1 MNNYKIIQDHNAL
14 LNFIDWLPSLNK
26 GEMYYVCLFARKKYA
41 SSDSGLKSDKS
52 QIKRF
57 TATKDYLYSKI
68 KQLECPIGS
77 YQTDGISIPQEALAL
92 YISPN
97 PRSLEKA
104 AKQSLKL
111 FAELVTKPYTGY
123 NPQSEVLSE
132 IQKASGTKYFIDF
145 DFDNT
150 EPENI
155 LPLLDDKINKNSITF
170 VKTKGGFHALV
181 KLDLIENKYK
191 KTWYN
196 ALSSMPGCDV
206 KGGDNLLPVIGC
218 SQGLFCPYFLNF
230 QQ

>member
-1 MNNYKIIQDHNAL
+1 MNYKIIQDEEAL
-14 LNFIDWLPSLNK
+14 RSFIEWLPKLEF
-26 GEMYYVCLFARKKYA
+26 GEAYYCCLFARKKYA
-41 SSDSGLKSDKS
+41 PEGTNLKSDKS
-52 QIKRF
+52 QLKRF
-57 TATKDYLYSKI
+57 TATKDYLFSKI
-68 KQLECPIGS
+68 KQLECEIGS
-77 YQTDGISIPQEALAL
+77 YMTDGIVIPQEALAL

-123 NPQSEVLSE
+123 NPHSEVLSE
-132 IQKASGTKYFIDF
+132 IQKASGTKHFIDF

-155 LPLLDDKINKNSITF
+155 LPLLDGKINKNSITF

-230 QQ
+230 Q